1 MKLGLGLDL
10 YRGASL
16 EMPVARVQLA
26 ERLGYHSV
34 WTAEAYGADALSP
47 LAYLAACTRR
57 IKLGTAV
64 VQIDARTPA
73 AAAMHAMTIDALAGG
88 ARTIIGLGVSGPQVV
103 EGWHG
108 ASWGSPTAKLR
119 DYVAIMRKILARE
132 APVTH
137 DGDAFRL
144 PYDGPGALGQG
155 KPLKSILHPAPG
167 IHIWIAA
174 GGPRNVALA
183 AEVADGWLPMG
194 YGPDGAETFR
204 APLERGLARR
214 HASLRRDLDA
224 FGSLSVE
231 MTDDVQAALDAR
243 KPLIA
248 MYVGGMGSDTHNF
261 HAEAMARRGW
271 PEASER
277 IVELWRAGRRDEAVA
292 AVPDDYVDTQA
303 LVGPPDRIRSRWP
316 AAVPAGLTGVM
327 IRCSTDEGLAL
338 VAELAGLRDGE
349 GGADG

>member
-16 EMPVARVQLA
+16 EMPVASVQLA

-73 AAAMHAMTIDALAGG
+73 ATAMHAMTIDALAGAG
-88 ARTIIGLGVSGPQVV
+88 RTIIGLGVSGPQVV

-119 DYVAIMRKILARE
+119 DYVAIM
-132 APVTH
+132 
-137 DGDAFRL
+137 
-144 PYDGPGALGQG
+144 
-155 KPLKSILHPAPG
+155 
-167 IHIWIAA
+167 
-174 GGPRNVALA
+174 
-183 AEVADGWLPMG
+183 
-194 YGPDGAETFR
+194 
-204 APLERGLARR
+204 
-214 HASLRRDLDA
+214 
-224 FGSLSVE
+224 
-231 MTDDVQAALDAR
+231 
-243 KPLIA
+243 
-248 MYVGGMGSDTHNF
+248 GSDTHNF

-271 PEASER
+271 PEACER

-292 AVPDDYVDTQA
+292 AVPDDYVDSHA
-303 LVGPPDRIRSRWP
+303 LVGPRDRIRSRWP

-327 IRCSTDEGLAL
+327 IRCNTDEGLAL
-338 VAELAGLRDGE
+338 VAELAGLGDGE
-349 GGADG
+349 GDADG